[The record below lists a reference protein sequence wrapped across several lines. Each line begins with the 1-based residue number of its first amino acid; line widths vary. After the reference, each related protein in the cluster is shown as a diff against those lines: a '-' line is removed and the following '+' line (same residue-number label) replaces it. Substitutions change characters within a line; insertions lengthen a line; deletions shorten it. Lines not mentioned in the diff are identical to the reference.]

1 MHEHYESPQ
10 QFFGAQAGGAPPPM
24 QSREQVLADTV
35 VRSLLSARDDLHFQ
49 RKQFDEEITQLRKE
63 LSEMDQRRQQATDWW
78 HKSRSLWDRAR
89 PYLAKLCE
97 EYSEIESMKPMIRSI
112 QEELGPHLGM
122 DA

>member
-24 QSREQVLADTV
+24 QSREQVLA
-35 VRSLLSARDDLHFQ
+35 
-49 RKQFDEEITQLRKE
+49 EITQLRKE

-78 HKSRSLWDRAR
+78 HESRSLWDRAR